1 MYASSYRVLALALTC
16 ACLVPE
22 VGRAEATSVA
32 DARFKA
38 LDVNEDGGLSTYEY
52 NSDAAIRMMDDDRSG
67 LVSASE
73 LQAFFGPEKK
83 NVASAAERIVGIDL
97 DKDGELSADELH
109 VGLER
114 RFKFMDKNADG
125 NVDLGEYRAAQG
137 VSQFDHKGRVAH

>member
-1 MYASSYRVLALALTC
+1 MHPRSFRVLVLALSC
-16 ACLVPE
+16 AFLVPV
-22 VGRAEATSVA
+22 VGHAEDTSVA
-32 DARFKA
+32 DARFKV

-52 NSDAAIRMMDDDRSG
+52 NSDAAIRMMDDDKNN

-114 RFKFMDKNADG
+114 RFKFMDKNKDG
-125 NVDLGEYRAAQG
+125 NVDINEYRAALG